1 VKMNEIIIRKMTEAD
16 IDGVYDVE
24 INSFAI
30 PWSKKSFSDE
40 LSNSLAIYYI
50 AESEGRVAGYAGMWN
65 VADEGDVTNIA
76 VHPDFR
82 RRGIGKLLMKA
93 LFKEAQSSDMRLIT
107 LEVRE
112 SNAPARKMYE
122 SFGFKEVG
130 IRKNYYADNRE
141 NAVIM
146 TVYIEDKM

>member
-1 VKMNEIIIRKMTEAD
+1 
-16 IDGVYDVE
+16 
-24 INSFAI
+24 
-30 PWSKKSFSDE
+30 
-40 LSNSLAIYYI
+40 
-50 AESEGRVAGYAGMWN
+50 
-65 VADEGDVTNIA
+65 
-76 VHPDFR
+76 
-82 RRGIGKLLMKA
+82 MKA